1 MRIKGA
7 MTVLNKRAEFYGKSL
22 DWLIDDMDRCFK
34 ETGYI
39 DENQNVIQAYEV
51 YKIDQGYRWSGV
63 NGKRW
68 VMKDIA

>member
-7 MTVLNKRAEFYGKSL
+7 MTILNKRAEFYGKSL

-51 YKIDQGYRWSGV
+51 YKIDQGYRWSGI
-63 NGKRW
+63 NGKKW
-68 VMKDIA
+68 VKREIA